1 MKYKLLQLCD
11 IISDKNVCENLVN
24 RFSCPINADVENF
37 LKDKAAEYERKN
49 LSRTYFVFYDDGG
62 DTHILVGYFSLALIT
77 IDVSSNVS
85 RSIIRKIS
93 GNEGKKQCVALLLG
107 QLGKNHKDGIHR
119 RKLITGKQLLGIAQN
134 IIRDIQYKIGGRTLL
149 VECKNCSA
157 LRDFYEECGFKL
169 VNKSL
174 KEDLLRYFIPI

>member
-11 IISDKNVCENLVN
+11 IISDKNVFENLIN

-49 LSRTYFVFYDDGG
+49 LSRRYFVFYDDG

-77 IDVSSNVS
+77 LDVSSNVS

-107 QLGKNHKDGIHR
+107 QLGKNHKDDIHR
-119 RKLITGKQLLGIAQN
+119 KKLITGKQLLGIAQN
-134 IIRDIQYKIGGRTLL
+134 IIRDIQNKIGGRTLL
-149 VECKNCSA
+149 VECKDCGA
-157 LRDFYEECGFKL
+157 LRNFYEECGFKL
-169 VNKSL
+169 VNKSSN
-174 KEDLLRYFIPI
+174 EDLLRYFVSI

>member
-11 IISDKNVCENLVN
+11 IISDKNVFENLIN

-49 LSRTYFVFYDDGG
+49 LSRTYFVFYDDG
-62 DTHILVGYFSLALIT
+62 DTHILGGYFSLALIT
-77 IDVSSNVS
+77 LDVSSNVS

-107 QLGKNHKDGIHR
+107 QLGKNHKDDIHR
-119 RKLITGKQLLGIAQN
+119 KKLITGKQLLGIAQN
-134 IIRDIQYKIGGRTLL
+134 IIRDIQNKIGGRTLL
-149 VECKNCSA
+149 VECKDCGA
-157 LRDFYEECGFKL
+157 LRNFYEECGFKL

-174 KEDLLRYFIPI
+174 NEDLLRYFISI

>member
-11 IISDKNVCENLVN
+11 IISDKNVFENLIN
-24 RFSCPINADVENF
+24 RFSCPINTDVENF
-37 LKDKAAEYERKN
+37 LKGKAAEYERKN
-49 LSRTYFVFYDDGG
+49 LSRTYFVFYDDG
-62 DTHILVGYFSLALIT
+62 DTHILVGYFSSALIT

-107 QLGKNHKDGIHR
+107 QLGKNHKDDIHR
-119 RKLITGKQLLGIAQN
+119 KKLITGKQLLGIAQN

-149 VECKNCSA
+149 VECKDCGA
-157 LRDFYEECGFKL
+157 LRNFYEECGFKL
-169 VNKSL
+169 VNKSSN
-174 KEDLLRYFIPI
+174 EDLLRYFVSI

>member
-1 MKYKLLQLCD
+1 M
-11 IISDKNVCENLVN
+11 
-24 RFSCPINADVENF
+24 ENF
-37 LKDKAAEYERKN
+37 LKGKAAEYERKN
-49 LSRTYFVFYDDGG
+49 LSRTYFVFYDDG

-107 QLGKNHKDGIHR
+107 QLGKNHKDDIHR
-119 RKLITGKQLLGIAQN
+119 KKLITGKQLLGIAQN

-149 VECKNCSA
+149 VECKDCGA
-157 LRDFYEECGFKL
+157 LRNFYEECGFKL
-169 VNKSL
+169 VNKSSN
-174 KEDLLRYFIPI
+174 EDLLRYFVSI

>member
-11 IISDKNVCENLVN
+11 IISDKNVFENLIN

-49 LSRTYFVFYDDGG
+49 LSCTYFVFYDDG

-77 IDVSSNVS
+77 LDVSSNVS

-107 QLGKNHKDGIHR
+107 QLGKNHKDDIHR
-119 RKLITGKQLLGIAQN
+119 KKLITGKQLLGIAQN
-134 IIRDIQYKIGGRTLL
+134 IIRDIQNKIGGRTLL
-149 VECKNCSA
+149 VECKDCGA
-157 LRDFYEECGFKL
+157 LRNFYEECGFKL
-169 VNKSL
+169 VNKSSN
-174 KEDLLRYFIPI
+174 EDLLRYFVSI